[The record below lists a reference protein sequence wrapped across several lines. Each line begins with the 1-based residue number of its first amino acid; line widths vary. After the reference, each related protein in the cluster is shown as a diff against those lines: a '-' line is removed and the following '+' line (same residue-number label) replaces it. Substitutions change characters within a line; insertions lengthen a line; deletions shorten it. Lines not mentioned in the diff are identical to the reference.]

1 MKSLYDNYIF
11 DFDGTIVDLQLDWN
25 NFRTVINSHCQKHKI
40 PKTMPLPK
48 KIIELGKISSKF
60 LDLVYLLEVN
70 NGNPNYKIIEK
81 IANFI
86 DSLDQQIFI
95 ISNNHSKTIRDIL
108 IREKLLKNC
117 KLIIGIDKVMTPKP
131 NHEPFKYIQS
141 LIKNG
146 KSLYI
151 GDKETDQQFANAAKL
166 DFIFVD
172 NF

>member
-1 MKSLYDNYIF
+1 MKALILF
-11 DFDGTIVDLQLDWN
+11 FL
-25 NFRTVINSHCQKHKI
+25 VI
-40 PKTMPLPK
+40 PLK
-48 KIIELGKISSKF
+48 YQFS
-60 LDLVYLLEVN
+60 VN
-70 NGNPNYKIIEK
+70 T
-81 IANFI
+81 
-86 DSLDQQIFI
+86 
-95 ISNNHSKTIRDIL
+95 KTIRDIL

>member
-1 MKSLYDNYIF
+1 
-11 DFDGTIVDLQLDWN
+11 
-25 NFRTVINSHCQKHKI
+25 
-40 PKTMPLPK
+40 
-48 KIIELGKISSKF
+48 
-60 LDLVYLLEVN
+60 
-70 NGNPNYKIIEK
+70 
-81 IANFI
+81 
-86 DSLDQQIFI
+86 
-95 ISNNHSKTIRDIL
+95 
-108 IREKLLKNC
+108 
-117 KLIIGIDKVMTPKP
+117 MTPKP